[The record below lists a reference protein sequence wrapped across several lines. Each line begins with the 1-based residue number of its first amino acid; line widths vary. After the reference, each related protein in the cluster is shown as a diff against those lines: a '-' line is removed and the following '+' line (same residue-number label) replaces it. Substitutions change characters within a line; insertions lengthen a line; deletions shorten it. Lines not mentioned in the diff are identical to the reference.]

1 MAYISPITGIAY
13 RTESINSNMPKI
25 SYLAHVNGPTAVPIS
40 LLSTLLAV
48 WFLWPTSHHCQN
60 QTKTVQIQSQLRTI
74 TAYDESSEILW
85 RVVLVNSPTEKKK
98 TSAQTPSSFSMP
110 HSEVKWVGFNV
121 PHRRQTKFE
130 NIMRKKCWKSWD
142 VSMMKR
148 WACSSHCWTLSHR

>member
-13 RTESINSNMPKI
+13 LTESINSNMPKT

-60 QTKTVQIQSQLRTI
+60 QTKTVQIQSRLRTI
-74 TAYDESSEILW
+74 TACDECSEILW

-98 TSAQTPSSFSMP
+98 TSARTPSSFSMP
-110 HSEVKWVGFNV
+110 H
-121 PHRRQTKFE
+121 RRQTKFE
-130 NIMRKKCWKSWD
+130 DIMRKKCWKSWD